1 MLRLITQDATSAEIV
16 RLLSL
21 SSEAVSFNYVSNI
34 FTEPQVAYQT
44 QAVIRAREVG
54 PGQDRP

>member
-21 SSEAVSFNYVSNI
+21 SSEAASFNYVSNI
-34 FTEPQVAYQT
+34 LHKLQVADRVR
-44 QAVIRAREVG
+44 AIKSAREAG
-54 PGQDRP
+54 LG